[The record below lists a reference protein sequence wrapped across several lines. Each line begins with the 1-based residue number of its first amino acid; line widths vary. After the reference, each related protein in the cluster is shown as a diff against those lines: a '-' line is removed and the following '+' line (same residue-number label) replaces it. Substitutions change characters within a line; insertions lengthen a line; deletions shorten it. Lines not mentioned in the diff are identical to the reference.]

1 MDYKKLMD
9 RMIKEQIQQRGVN
22 DPAVLNA
29 IREVPRHEFV
39 REKDRDYA
47 YDDGPIP
54 IGEGQTISQP
64 YMVAY
69 MTQELEVKKS
79 MKVLEIGTGS
89 GYQAAILSKMGANVY
104 SIERIK
110 KIHDFASNNLQRLNI
125 TNVHLKIGDGTLG
138 WVEESFFDRIV
149 VTGAIP
155 EIPYELEKQLNKND
169 GIIVAPVG
177 GALFQKIFKVK
188 YKNNIKKIEEKIG
201 CIFVSIYGKY
211 GFKEN

>member
-1 MDYKKLMD
+1 MDYEKLIEK
-9 RMIKEQIQQRGVN
+9 MIKEQIINRGIKDFKVIQ
-22 DPAVLNA
+22 A

-47 YDDGPIP
+47 YDDRPIP

-69 MTQELEVKKS
+69 MTQELEIREG

-89 GYQAAILSKMGANVY
+89 GYQAAVLYKMGAKVY

-110 KIHDFASNNLQRLNI
+110 AIHDFANENLRKTNI
-125 TNVHLKIGDGTLG
+125 INVHLKIGDGTVG
-138 WVEESFFDRIV
+138 WVEEAPFSRIII
-149 VTGAIP
+149 TGAVPDIP
-155 EIPYELEKQLNKND
+155 FELQRQLDKED
-169 GIIVAPVG
+169 GIIIAPVG
-177 GALFQKIFKVK
+177 NVMFQKIYKLK
-188 YKNNIKKIEEKIG
+188 YRNNIKEIEEKIG